1 MSHETKPLGDRFL
14 ADLANA
20 EEPLSQSSMDGYRS
34 LMKRLASKCPK
45 FPVSI
50 PAFKRYL
57 DDTGKA
63 KLETMR
69 RRYDFA
75 NRFFNS
81 ELIRDLGIPNPCDRV
96 ARPGKIVITAVE
108 KPGQDADGPAAP
120 AAAVPVDPDALDPV
134 PATTLQPAG
143 TSMVS
148 TRENVDR
155 YLELCRRNGASK
167 NTIKTY
173 RPILNLLVEASPTLP
188 PSVDQIYSVL
198 GDPDELKRNTR
209 RHRYAV
215 LHAFVNS
222 GTYLV
227 LSLPDPLQGVP
238 RPAKDRTKKR
248 KFTGAEI
255 AALLDTG
262 DAQELAFVRLGL
274 DAGPRVGEAASITV
288 DCIEDDELTVDGK
301 NGVRK
306 IPISRPMSEELRAL
320 ANERGEIFYD
330 ERGRLDADQLAERFR
345 EHAKR
350 AGIAGL
356 QIGPHTLRRTF
367 ASNWINAGGSMRHLQ
382 DILGHAD
389 VATTEIYVDVVDESV
404 KAAHK
409 QFSPAARMGLFG
421 DEWTPP
427 SSEGPNSV
435 AAEMVRRQ
443 THEDVRLQMELDYL
457 ARNPCVERKDG
468 RRQKELPKEIALLVL
483 QDVEAGYSLS
493 AIVERFKLVYPF
505 SRAWLAE
512 VIKNGRLREMAGLS
526 SGVSDGDVAE
536 REEGAEP
543 DKSVL

>member
-1 MSHETKPLGDRFL
+1 MSHETQVLGDRFL

-34 LMKRLASKCPK
+34 LMRRLVSKCPK
-45 FPVSI
+45 FPVSF

-63 KLETMR
+63 TLETMR

-75 NRFFNS
+75 DRFFNS
-81 ELIRDLGIPNPCDRV
+81 ELVRDLGIPNPCDSI

-108 KPGQDADGPAAP
+108 KRGQDAGGPAAP
-120 AAAVPVDPDALDPV
+120 AAAVLVDPAAPGPEPL
-134 PATTLQPAG
+134 TTLQQAG
-143 TSMVS
+143 TGVVP
-148 TRENVDR
+148 TREIVDR
-155 YLELCRRNGASK
+155 YLEFCRLNGASV
-167 NTIKTY
+167 NTIKSY
-173 RPILNLLVEASPTLP
+173 RRILGLLVEASPTLP

-198 GDPDELKRNTR
+198 GDPDDYKPNTR
-209 RHRYAV
+209 RQRYAV
-215 LHAFVNS
+215 LHALFNS
-222 GTYLV
+222 ATYLA
-227 LSLPDPLQGVP
+227 LGLPDPLQGVP

-255 AALLDTG
+255 AALLDTD

-288 DCIEDDELTVDGK
+288 DWVEDDELTVDGK

-306 IPISRPMSEELRAL
+306 MPISRSMSEELRAL

-330 ERGRLDADQLAERFR
+330 ERGRLYADQLAERFR

-404 KAAHK
+404 KAAQN
-409 QFSPAARMGLFG
+409 QFSPAGRMGLFG

-427 SSEGPNSV
+427 SSEGPSSV

-457 ARNPCVERKDG
+457 ARNPCVERKNG

-543 DKSVL
+543 DKSM